1 MDDFLVPKGLTDIK
15 PLREI
20 IYEHLHQAILEGLI
34 KPGQRLVERDIAEKF
49 NASRTPV
56 REALRLLES
65 EGFIEY
71 LPRKGVIVRG
81 FNVKEIEDIYNI
93 RKVLECLAVQNA
105 IQHITDNEIDELK
118 NIINRI
124 EQAQDCDV
132 LHNTSRCLH
141 EFDDIIVN
149 AANMPL
155 LKTFLQTL
163 KESLL
168 RYQKINLSKH
178 PRRKEAVKEH
188 KDILQAII
196 DRDVHR
202 AEFFVC
208 LHITNS
214 CRELLHLT
222 R

>member
-1 MDDFLVPKGLTDIK
+1 MDHFSVPKGLTDIK

-20 IYEHLHQAILEGLI
+20 IYEHLRQTILDGII

-56 REALRLLES
+56 REALRILES

-93 RKVLECLAVQNA
+93 RKALECLAVQSA
-105 IQHITDNEIDELK
+105 IAHITDAQISKLK
-118 NIINRI
+118 KIISRL
-124 EQAQDCDV
+124 EQEQDCNALDTSKG
-132 LHNTSRCLH
+132 LHA
-141 EFDDIIVN
+141 FDDIIVD

-155 LKTFLQTL
+155 LKSFLQTL

-168 RYQKINLSKH
+168 RYQKINLSNH

-196 DRDVHR
+196 NRDIHQ
-202 AEFFVC
+202 AELSVC

-214 CRELLHLT
+214 CNELLNLT